1 MYQGQFLA
9 AALKAK
15 WVMAGEIMAE
25 LRAQGLA
32 SVAEAAAV
40 ILETSGNLSVLQ
52 RTTTAA
58 QSVLQEVPL
67 VVAPTP

>member
-1 MYQGQFLA
+1 
-9 AALKAK
+9 
-15 WVMAGEIMAE
+15 MAE